1 MASTSGLGFGVQL
14 VAGAALASGLGLAAY
29 FIYENTAGVP
39 GPNPVTASVPRPD
52 QATETPAEKTPAQS
66 AEKPAVMPSQPP
78 EFDVVRI
85 EPDGSSVIAGN
96 APAGSKV
103 TILLGGVE
111 VGQTTADAQGKF
123 VALLSLPT
131 SFEAQVLSLSAQD
144 LSGAVLGS
152 RDSVIVAPV
161 APAAPAV
168 AAAEMPQVD
177 TAQTDTAQTD
187 IAPTDAPLGE
197 VADETPPPGITVE
210 TGSEAVPQKLPPVAA
225 PVTAP
230 VAPAVLLANED
241 GVRVLQPA
249 SPNPAVT
256 NTVAIDAISYDAKG
270 DVQLSG
276 RGFGDGFVR
285 IYLDDAPIQT
295 TRINDNGGWHT
306 DLPNVDT
313 GVYTL
318 RVDQIDAAG
327 SVTSR
332 TQTPFKREAAGVLEN
347 VQALGDVTEVRAVTV
362 QPGSTLW
369 AIARDK
375 YGDGAL
381 YVRVFEAN
389 SGSIQDPDLIYPGQ
403 VFTVPH

>member
-29 FIYENTAGVP
+29 FIYENTAGAP

-52 QATETPAEKTPAQS
+52 QATEMPAEKTPAQP

-168 AAAEMPQVD
+168 AAAEVP
-177 TAQTDTAQTD
+177 QTDTAQ
-187 IAPTDAPLGE
+187 TDAPLGE
-197 VADETPPPGITVE
+197 VADETPPPGITVK
-210 TGSEAVPQKLPPVAA
+210 TSSEAVPQKLPPVAA
-225 PVTAP
+225 TVTAP

-306 DLPNVDT
+306 ELPNVDT

>member
-29 FIYENTAGVP
+29 FIYENTAGAP

-52 QATETPAEKTPAQS
+52 QATEMPAEKTPAQP

-168 AAAEMPQVD
+168 AAAEVPQTD

-187 IAPTDAPLGE
+187 APLGE
-197 VADETPPPGITVE
+197 AADETPPPGITVK
-210 TGSEAVPQKLPPVAA
+210 TGSEAVPQKPAPVAPPVTAT
-225 PVTAP
+225 VTAP